1 MDPGP
6 GPHPAS
12 VPISRPVG
20 SLDIRIGFFGDA
32 LAVGFARAIQR
43 GRKTRLVLAFGRQ
56 F

>member
-1 MDPGP
+1 
-6 GPHPAS
+6 
-12 VPISRPVG
+12 VG
-20 SLDIRIGFFGDA
+20 SVDIRIGFFGDA